1 MLKKTG
7 GVLALVGM
15 CVLSVLLSNCGS
27 SSSRPTG
34 LLYVISQAE
43 NNVSSF
49 SIDLNNGGLSLIN
62 SNATTCTTLTQTPPV
77 SCGLAVNMLL
87 DPTKATA
94 FVLNQGL
101 SPATSSVT
109 VAPTIYGYTVNSD
122 GSLSAPSTSAT
133 LPLGDSSLATTESAD
148 GTLLFV
154 IDQGSSLNPT
164 DCPNTSNTYGP
175 DCPSILVFTAT
186 PGSTT
191 LTQAF
196 VQPLSVMPTALSVL
210 TFTPPNTS
218 ATQTLLFMT
227 SNVDLTSTHNDN
239 ELSVYSVDPS
249 SGKLTP
255 SLGSPYTTLPNPL
268 SVLAVNTNVSPATTG
283 GVYVYVGA
291 QGSVSGSISAFLV
304 CTVVGSQGS
313 GANCTQANDQLI
325 PIGTPSAAGKNPAA
339 MLVDPTNNFLYVASS
354 GSNQIFAFEI
364 ATVAGTLT
372 PLSPASEPSQGAS
385 PAALVMHP
393 SSNTSNEFLYV
404 SNNGSNNIG
413 GFSVGVTSG
422 SLSTSPTTTLF
433 TPGLPSGM
441 AAK

>member
-164 DCPNTSNTYGP
+164 DCPNT
-175 DCPSILVFTAT
+175 
-186 PGSTT
+186 
-191 LTQAF
+191 
-196 VQPLSVMPTALSVL
+196 
-210 TFTPPNTS
+210 
-218 ATQTLLFMT
+218 
-227 SNVDLTSTHNDN
+227 
-239 ELSVYSVDPS
+239 
-249 SGKLTP
+249 
-255 SLGSPYTTLPNPL
+255 
-268 SVLAVNTNVSPATTG
+268 
-283 GVYVYVGA
+283 
-291 QGSVSGSISAFLV
+291 
-304 CTVVGSQGS
+304 
-313 GANCTQANDQLI
+313 
-325 PIGTPSAAGKNPAA
+325 
-339 MLVDPTNNFLYVASS
+339 
-354 GSNQIFAFEI
+354 
-364 ATVAGTLT
+364 
-372 PLSPASEPSQGAS
+372 
-385 PAALVMHP
+385 
-393 SSNTSNEFLYV
+393 
-404 SNNGSNNIG
+404 
-413 GFSVGVTSG
+413 GVT
-422 SLSTSPTTTLF
+422 LMAQIVRRFWCSPQRRDRRL
-433 TPGLPSGM
+433 
-441 AAK
+441 